1 MGTSRNGT
9 QCNIMPKERKIYD
22 VGLVYRGQQTWK
34 LTWATSYAEAARK
47 MDISVSYL
55 RNYANVYRRDQDVEF
70 EGCQGY
76 VDSGGIVFGEHGDRS
91 LSRKQMPWDELEK
104 VIQDYITRKNQG
116 S

>member
-1 MGTSRNGT
+1 
-9 QCNIMPKERKIYD
+9 MPKKERKIYE
-22 VGLVYRGQQTWK
+22 VGQVYRGQQTWK

-47 MDISVSYL
+47 MDVSPSYL

-76 VDSGGIVFGEHGDRS
+76 VNSGQIVFGEHGDQS
-91 LSRKQMPWDELEK
+91 LFGKIMPWDELTK
-104 VIQDYITRKNQG
+104 VIDTYICKKYQN